1 MTGNKTKM
9 SLRAPLTL
17 LLICL
22 CVTLLLALTH
32 NLTAPFIAEARERTA
47 SETRAGV
54 CPQAGRFVEAE
65 APAIDGLDSVYLAYD
80 GEEVCGTVFTARSKG
95 FGGEM
100 TVVCGL
106 DDEGRLTGCRITRH
120 SETPGL
126 GTKVADE
133 AYLAGYAGAGRDEA
147 AAMDG
152 VTGATF
158 TSKGLKEALGIC
170 FDAWDAGRK
179 EGLW

>member
-1 MTGNKTKM
+1 MTENKTKM
-9 SLRAPLTL
+9 SLRGPLVL

-47 SETRAGV
+47 VETRAGV
-54 CPQAGRFVEAE
+54 CPEADRFAEAE
-65 APAIDGLDSVYLAYD
+65 VPAVEGLDSVYLAYAGD
-80 GEEVCGTVFTARSKG
+80 AVCGTVFTARSQG

-100 TVVCGL
+100 TVVCGM
-106 DDEGRLTGCRITRH
+106 DEEGRLTGCRITRH

-133 AYLAGYAGAGRDEA
+133 AYLANYAGAGRDEA

-158 TSKGLKEALGIC
+158 TGKGLKAALAVC

>member
-1 MTGNKTKM
+1 MTGSKPKL

-32 NLTAPFIAEARERTA
+32 ELTAPFIAEARERTA
-47 SETRAGV
+47 SETRLSV
-54 CPQAGRFVEAE
+54 CPEADRFEEA
-65 APAIDGLDSVYLAYD
+65 ACPSTAGLDSVYLAYSGD
-80 GEEVCGTVFTARSKG
+80 RLCGQVFTARGRG
-95 FGGEM
+95 FGGEL
-100 TVVCGL
+100 TLVCGI
-106 DDEGRLTGCRITRH
+106 DEAGRLTGCRITEH

-133 AYLAGYAGAGRDEA
+133 EYLSGYAGADAAGA

-152 VTGATF
+152 VTGATY
-158 TSKGLKEALGIC
+158 TGKGLKEALSIC
-170 FDAWDAGRK
+170 FQAWEEGRK

>member
-1 MTGNKTKM
+1 MTGNKTKRG
-9 SLRAPLTL
+9 LRAPLTL

-54 CPQAGRFVEAE
+54 CPQAGRFAEAE

-158 TSKGLKEALGIC
+158 TSKGLKEALAIC
-170 FDAWDAGRK
+170 FNAWDAGRK

>member
-1 MTGNKTKM
+1 MTGNKTKRG
-9 SLRAPLTL
+9 LRAPLTL

-47 SETRAGV
+47 SETRSGV
-54 CPQAGRFVEAE
+54 CPQADRFAEAE
-65 APAIDGLDSVYLAYD
+65 APAVECLDSVYLAYD

-100 TVVCGL
+100 TVICGL

-158 TSKGLKEALGIC
+158 TSKGLKEALAIC